1 MARTTDMPRTDEA
14 ASPSAKRA
22 HGDTLSALAYGAMT
36 AQTAISTASTHQTAT
51 RGARHLVSRGREIQ
65 AGNRERKATRAGKA
79 VDKVALKAASA
90 AATPIADAVRTLSAT
105 NLGMTATRAASIA
118 AKFALPVMVG
128 KALFEAGR
136 GFQRDGLK
144 GAILGAGDSVAF
156 GRATAALTGWER
168 GGAGGAVDGLTF
180 GLMSWAAKHVPSS
193 LRGAQRADQA
203 PASSSPAPNNDA
215 RNSTDT
221 PNRLDRQEAQ
231 HFQRA
236 DVARQSG
243 PGRTPQPTSEKAPSG
258 GLIGFQNPGTIQ
270 AALAAQGK
278 TLKNEPVVR
287 TA

>member
-1 MARTTDMPRTDEA
+1 MARTADMPQTDG
-14 ASPSAKRA
+14 ASAQSAKGA
-22 HGDTLSALAYGAMT
+22 HGDALSALAYGAMS
-36 AQTAISTASTHQTAT
+36 AQTAITTASTHQTVVN
-51 RGARHLVSRGREIQ
+51 GARTMVARGREIES
-65 AGNRERKATRAGKA
+65 GTRERKTTRTGK
-79 VDKVALKAASA
+79 VTDKVALKAASA
-90 AATPIADAVRTLSAT
+90 AATPAADVARTLSAT

-118 AKFALPVMVG
+118 AKFALPVMMG
-128 KALFEAGR
+128 KALFDAGR

-180 GLMSWAAKHVPSS
+180 GLMSWAAKHVPES
-193 LRGAQRADQA
+193 LRGARHADQA
-203 PASSSPAPNNDA
+203 PASSSPASNNDA
-215 RNSTDT
+215 RNSTGA

-236 DVARQSG
+236 DATRQSA
-243 PGRTPQPTSEKAPSG
+243 PSRSPQPTPDKAPSG

>member
-36 AQTAISTASTHQTAT
+36 AQTAISTAATHQTAT

-90 AATPIADAVRTLSAT
+90 AATPIADTVRTLSAT

-180 GLMSWAAKHVPSS
+180 GLMAWAAKHVPSS

-203 PASSSPAPNNDA
+203 PASPSSGNDA

-221 PNRLDRQEAQ
+221 PNRLDRQEAKQ
-231 HFQRA
+231 FQRA
-236 DVARQSG
+236 DAARQSG
-243 PGRTPQPTSEKAPSG
+243 PSRTPQPTSEKAASS